1 MLKTIARKDCDY
13 IRKDGVV
20 GLWAMSHVVQEAN
33 LSCSAGKNGQS
44 VRRSSTRSRKP
55 NSSLDQ
61 EAVAM
66 ERIRELRKRRGGGTL
81 CLVMK
86 LTAY

>member
-1 MLKTIARKDCDY
+1 
-13 IRKDGVV
+13 
-20 GLWAMSHVVQEAN
+20 MSHVVQEAN
-33 LSCSAGKNGQS
+33 LSCSAGKNGQG

-66 ERIRELRKRRGGGTL
+66 ERIRELEEAECSL
-81 CLVMK
+81 P
-86 LTAY
+86 